1 MPAKGADHR
10 REYMRWY
17 MAQKRKAAKTSKPT
31 TRKPVGIDFIGPPC
45 PANLPDRPIGPRQYA
60 GQVGLLKAQ
69 LAHTLALWQESCE
82 ELALQVEML
91 QVENEALQAQ
101 NETLQVQSTNL
112 QAPSTNLQASNGSL
126 QVSNPTTKVQ
136 NLPPPT
142 PAPSKPLA
150 DEVDQYLRDKSQGLV
165 DPNRRPKGADDEVNF

>member
-1 MPAKGADHR
+1 MPAKDAEHR

-17 MAQKRKAAKTSKPT
+17 MAQKRKAAKTSKPA

-45 PANLPDRPIGPRQYA
+45 PANLPTRPIGPRQYA
-60 GQVGLLKAQ
+60 GQVELLKAQ
-69 LAHTLALWQESCE
+69 LAHTLTLWQESCE

-101 NETLQVQSTNL
+101 NETLQVQSANVQASSESL
-112 QAPSTNLQASNGSL
+112 QAPSTNLQ
-126 QVSNPTTKVQ
+126 VSSSATKVQ
-136 NLPPPT
+136 NLPPPA

-165 DPNRRPKGADDEVNF
+165 DPNRLPKGADDDINF